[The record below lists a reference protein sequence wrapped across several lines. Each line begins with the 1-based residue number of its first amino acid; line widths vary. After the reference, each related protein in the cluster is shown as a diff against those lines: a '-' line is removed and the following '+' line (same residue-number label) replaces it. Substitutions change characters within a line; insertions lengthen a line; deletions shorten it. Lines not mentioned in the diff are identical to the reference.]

1 MFFSKSLL
9 ASVVVGA
16 SLALQAS
23 AHAIVMPALGVSGT
37 PVRNDVERP
46 SAAKPCGKVDI
57 ASTLGATQAI
67 TANADGSFQVQGNA
81 SFKDLSNALTR
92 SCDVQ
97 HNQCANAANAS
108 GNKGDLTVDAC
119 GTQQTQCDA
128 AH

>member
-67 TANADGSFQVQGNA
+67 TANADGSFTATITNFNPCA
-81 SFKDLSNALTR
+81 SFHTFAR
-92 SCDVQ
+92 VQ
-97 HNQCANAANAS
+97 RR
-108 GNKGDLTVDAC
+108 GR
-119 GTQQTQCDA
+119 
-128 AH
+128 